1 MAKNDNPE
9 LYLFADTA
17 TAAGDAL
24 LTEYKEEESFYNT
37 PTSTASNLTMTVF
50 THGKE
55 QLGELPSRME
65 LVRNNSSYTLAAS
78 GNARQITQT
87 QSNGDLITLELSDID
102 KLKGTNKTVSK
113 LFAFSLIKLN
123 EQAEQGGQ
131 LTRNTIEF
139 SLQELVD
146 RGFFSNLSNARRGV
160 KAAFEVL
167 TNMKVSGSIRKG
179 KKKSVEQAELAVLF
193 PYCRIKKNVVTVDL
207 NNRINWEM
215 FTQFYTILPKW
226 AFSLPSKS
234 WDLLYYVF
242 YLARQNLD
250 KISKQGYF
258 TISFQAI
265 HSRLVLP
272 EAEYTKNPQ
281 RDIKDVIET
290 AITEIEKQ
298 AHTTDLQFILRYNE
312 KDNIKEYLSN
322 GYLEVHFSGA
332 YAAAFLDLHKRNT
345 KRLEQAEKK
354 REQIIEKA
362 KVKNLSK
369 KLEEED
375 KAEKEQA
382 ATEPE
387 PEPLTV

>member
-1 MAKNDNPE
+1 MAKKDNSE
-9 LYLFADTA
+9 LYLFSDTA
-17 TAAGDAL
+17 TAAGEAL
-24 LTEYKEEESFYNT
+24 LTEHKEEQAFYSM
-37 PTSTASNLTMTVF
+37 PTSPASNLAMVVF

-55 QLGELPSRME
+55 QLGELPERME
-65 LVRNNSSYTLAAS
+65 LARNKNTYTLTAS
-78 GNARQITQT
+78 DTARQITQQ

-102 KLKGTNKTVSK
+102 KLKGTNKTISK
-113 LFAFSLIKLN
+113 LFAFSLVKLN

-146 RGFFSNLSNARRGV
+146 RGFYSNTVNARAGV
-160 KAAFEVL
+160 KKAFEVL
-167 TNMKVSGSIRKG
+167 TNMKVSGTIAKG
-179 KKKSVEQAELAVLF
+179 KKKNIEQAELAVLF
-193 PYCRIKKNVVTVDL
+193 TYCRIKKNVVTVDL
-207 NNRINWEM
+207 NSRINWEM
-215 FTQFYTILPKW
+215 LTQFYTILPKW
-226 AFSLPSKS
+226 AFSLPVKP

-281 RDIKDVIET
+281 RDIKDVIER
-290 AITEIEKQ
+290 AITEIEER
-298 AHTTDLQFILRYNE
+298 AHTPELQFIPRYNE

-332 YAAAFLDLHKRNT
+332 YAAAFLDLYKRNT

-354 REQIIEKA
+354 KEQRKEEAIAINLA
-362 KVKNLSK
+362 KRM
-369 KLEEED
+369 E
-375 KAEKEQA
+375 AEAAKEQA
-382 ATEPE
+382 ETNTEA
-387 PEPLTV
+387 EPLTV

>member
-24 LTEYKEEESFYNT
+24 LTEYKEEESFYNA
-37 PTSTASNLTMTVF
+37 PTSTASNLAMAVF

-65 LVRNNSSYTLAAS
+65 LVRSKSSYTLAAS

-146 RGFFSNLSNARRGV
+146 RGFYSNTTNARAGV

-167 TNMKVSGSIRKG
+167 TNMKVSGTIAKG
-179 KKKSVEQAELAVLF
+179 KKKTIEQAELAVLF
-193 PYCRIKKNVVTVDL
+193 TYCRIKKNVVTIDL

-226 AFSLPSKS
+226 AFSLPVKP

-250 KISKQGYF
+250 KINKQGYF

-281 RDIKDVIET
+281 RDIKDVIEK
-290 AITEIEKQ
+290 AITDIEER
-298 AHTTDLQFILRYNE
+298 AHTPELQFIPRYNE

-332 YAAAFLDLHKRNT
+332 YAAAFLDLYKRNT

-387 PEPLTV
+387 PLTV

>member
-1 MAKNDNPE
+1 MAKKDNSE
-9 LYLFADTA
+9 LYLFSDTA
-17 TAAGDAL
+17 TAAGEAL
-24 LTEYKEEESFYNT
+24 LTEHKEEQAFYSM
-37 PTSTASNLTMTVF
+37 PTSPASNLAMVVF

-55 QLGELPSRME
+55 QLGELPERME
-65 LVRNNSSYTLAAS
+65 LARNKNTYTLTAS
-78 GNARQITQT
+78 DTARQITQQ

-102 KLKGTNKTVSK
+102 KLKGTNKTISK
-113 LFAFSLIKLN
+113 LFAFSLVKLN

-146 RGFFSNLSNARRGV
+146 RGFYSNTVNARAGV
-160 KAAFEVL
+160 KKAFEVL
-167 TNMKVSGSIRKG
+167 TNMKVSGTIAKG
-179 KKKSVEQAELAVLF
+179 KKKNIEQAELAVLF
-193 PYCRIKKNVVTVDL
+193 TYCRIKKNVVTVDL
-207 NNRINWEM
+207 NSRINWEM
-215 FTQFYTILPKW
+215 LTQFYTILPKW
-226 AFSLPSKS
+226 AFSLPVKP

-281 RDIKDVIET
+281 RDIKEVIER
-290 AITEIEKQ
+290 AITEIEER
-298 AHTTDLQFILRYNE
+298 AHTPELQFIPRYNE

-332 YAAAFLDLHKRNT
+332 YAAAFLDLYKRNT

-354 REQIIEKA
+354 KEQRKEKA
-362 KVKNLSK
+362 IAINLAK
-369 KLEEED
+369 RME
-375 KAEKEQA
+375 AEAAKEQA
-382 ATEPE
+382 ETSTEA
-387 PEPLTV
+387 EPLTV

>member
-1 MAKNDNPE
+1 MPDKEQNNSLDVVE
-9 LYLFADTA
+9 VSLD
-17 TAAGDAL
+17 L
-24 LTEYKEEESFYNT
+24 LSEHKAEQAFYSM
-37 PTSTASNLTMTVF
+37 PTSPASNLAMVVF

-55 QLGELPSRME
+55 QLGELPERME
-65 LVRNNSSYTLAAS
+65 LARNKNTYTLTAS
-78 GNARQITQT
+78 DTARQITQQ

-102 KLKGTNKTVSK
+102 KLKGTNKTISK
-113 LFAFSLIKLN
+113 LFAFSLVKLN

-146 RGFFSNLSNARRGV
+146 RGFYSDIRGSRVGV
-160 KAAFEVL
+160 KKAFEVL
-167 TNMKVSGSIRKG
+167 TNMKVSGTIAKG
-179 KKKSVEQAELAVLF
+179 KKKNIEQAELAVLF
-193 PYCRIKKNVVTVDL
+193 TYCRIKKNVVTVDL
-207 NNRINWEM
+207 NSRINWEM
-215 FTQFYTILPKW
+215 LTQFYTILPKW
-226 AFSLPSKS
+226 AFSLPVKP

-242 YLARQNLD
+242 YLARQNLG

-281 RDIKDVIET
+281 RDIKDVIER
-290 AITEIEKQ
+290 AITEIEER
-298 AHTTDLQFILRYNE
+298 AHTPELQFIPRYNE

-332 YAAAFLDLHKRNT
+332 YAAAFLDLYKRNT

-354 REQIIEKA
+354 KEQRKEKA
-362 KVKNLSK
+362 IAINLAK
-369 KLEEED
+369 RME
-375 KAEKEQA
+375 AETAKEQA
-382 ATEPE
+382 ETSTEA
-387 PEPLTV
+387 EPLTV

>member
-1 MAKNDNPE
+1 MAKKDNSE
-9 LYLFADTA
+9 LYLFSDTA
-17 TAAGDAL
+17 TAAGEAL
-24 LTEYKEEESFYNT
+24 LTEHKEEQAFYSM
-37 PTSTASNLTMTVF
+37 PTSPASNLAMVVF

-55 QLGELPSRME
+55 QLGELPERME
-65 LVRNNSSYTLAAS
+65 LARSKNTYTLKAS
-78 GNARQITQT
+78 DTARRITQQ

-102 KLKGTNKTVSK
+102 KLKGTNKTISK
-113 LFAFSLIKLN
+113 LFAFSLVKLN

-146 RGFFSNLSNARRGV
+146 RGFYSNTVNARAGV
-160 KAAFEVL
+160 KKAFEVL
-167 TNMKVSGSIRKG
+167 TNMKVSGTIAKG
-179 KKKSVEQAELAVLF
+179 KKKNIEQAELAVLF
-193 PYCRIKKNVVTVDL
+193 TYCRIKKNVVTVDL
-207 NNRINWEM
+207 NSRINWEM
-215 FTQFYTILPKW
+215 LTQFYTILPKW
-226 AFSLPSKS
+226 AFSLPVKP

-281 RDIKDVIET
+281 RDIKDVIER
-290 AITEIEKQ
+290 AITEIEER
-298 AHTTDLQFILRYNE
+298 AHTPELQFIPRYNE

-332 YAAAFLDLHKRNT
+332 YAAAFLDLYKRNA

-354 REQIIEKA
+354 KEQRKEKA
-362 KVKNLSK
+362 IAINLAK
-369 KLEEED
+369 RMEVE
-375 KAEKEQA
+375 AAKEQA
-382 ATEPE
+382 ETSTEA
-387 PEPLTV
+387 EPLTV

>member
-1 MAKNDNPE
+1 MAKKDNSE
-9 LYLFADTA
+9 LYLFSDTA
-17 TAAGDAL
+17 TAAGEAL
-24 LTEYKEEESFYNT
+24 LTEHKEEQAFYSM
-37 PTSTASNLTMTVF
+37 PTSPASNLAMVVF

-55 QLGELPSRME
+55 QLGELPERME
-65 LVRNNSSYTLAAS
+65 LARNKNTYTLTAS
-78 GNARQITQT
+78 DTARQITQQ

-102 KLKGTNKTVSK
+102 KLKGTNKTISK
-113 LFAFSLIKLN
+113 LFAFSLVKLN

-146 RGFFSNLSNARRGV
+146 RGFYSNTVNARAGV
-160 KAAFEVL
+160 KKAFEVL
-167 TNMKVSGSIRKG
+167 TNMKVSGTIAKG
-179 KKKSVEQAELAVLF
+179 KKKNIEQAELAVLF
-193 PYCRIKKNVVTVDL
+193 TYCRIKKNVVTVDL
-207 NNRINWEM
+207 NSRINWEM
-215 FTQFYTILPKW
+215 LTQFYTILPKW
-226 AFSLPSKS
+226 AFSLPVKP

-281 RDIKDVIET
+281 RDIKDVIEK
-290 AITEIEKQ
+290 AITEIEER
-298 AHTTDLQFILRYNE
+298 AHTPELQFIPRYNE

-332 YAAAFLDLHKRNT
+332 YAAAFLDLYKRNT

-362 KVKNLSK
+362 KVKNLAK
-369 KLEEED
+369 QME
-375 KAEKEQA
+375 AEAAKEQA
-382 ATEPE
+382 ETSTE

>member
-1 MAKNDNPE
+1 MAKKDNSE
-9 LYLFADTA
+9 LYLFSDTA
-17 TAAGDAL
+17 TAAGEAL
-24 LTEYKEEESFYNT
+24 LTEHKEEQAFYSM
-37 PTSTASNLTMTVF
+37 PTSPASNLAMVVF

-55 QLGELPSRME
+55 QLGELPERME
-65 LVRNNSSYTLAAS
+65 LARNKNTYTLTAS
-78 GNARQITQT
+78 DTARQITQQ

-102 KLKGTNKTVSK
+102 KLKGTNKTISK
-113 LFAFSLIKLN
+113 LFAFSLVKLN

-146 RGFFSNLSNARRGV
+146 RGFYSNTVNARAGV
-160 KAAFEVL
+160 KKVFEVL
-167 TNMKVSGSIRKG
+167 TNMKVSGTIAKG
-179 KKKSVEQAELAVLF
+179 KKKNIEQAELAVLF
-193 PYCRIKKNVVTVDL
+193 TYCRIKKNVVTVDL
-207 NNRINWEM
+207 NSRINWEM
-215 FTQFYTILPKW
+215 LTQFYTILPKW
-226 AFSLPSKS
+226 AFSLPVKP

-281 RDIKDVIET
+281 RDIKDVIER
-290 AITEIEKQ
+290 AITEIEER
-298 AHTTDLQFILRYNE
+298 AHTPELQFIPRYNE

-332 YAAAFLDLHKRNT
+332 YAAAFLDLYKRNA

-354 REQIIEKA
+354 KEQRKEKA
-362 KVKNLSK
+362 IAINLAK
-369 KLEEED
+369 RME
-375 KAEKEQA
+375 AEAAKEQA
-382 ATEPE
+382 ETSTEA
-387 PEPLTV
+387 EPLTV

>member
-1 MAKNDNPE
+1 MAKKDNSE
-9 LYLFADTA
+9 LYLFSDTA
-17 TAAGDAL
+17 TAAGEAL
-24 LTEYKEEESFYNT
+24 LTEHKEEQAFYSM
-37 PTSTASNLTMTVF
+37 PTSPASNLAMVVF

-55 QLGELPSRME
+55 QLGELPERME
-65 LVRNNSSYTLAAS
+65 LARNKNTYTLTAS
-78 GNARQITQT
+78 DTARQITQQ

-102 KLKGTNKTVSK
+102 KLKGTNKTISK
-113 LFAFSLIKLN
+113 LFAFSLVKLN

-146 RGFFSNLSNARRGV
+146 RGFYSNTVNARAGV
-160 KAAFEVL
+160 KKAFEVL
-167 TNMKVSGSIRKG
+167 TNMKVSGTIAKG
-179 KKKSVEQAELAVLF
+179 KKKNIEQAELAVLF
-193 PYCRIKKNVVTVDL
+193 TYCRIKKNVVTVDL
-207 NNRINWEM
+207 NSRINWEM
-215 FTQFYTILPKW
+215 LTQFYTILPKW
-226 AFSLPSKS
+226 AFSLPVKP

-281 RDIKDVIET
+281 RDIKDVIER
-290 AITEIEKQ
+290 AITEIEER
-298 AHTTDLQFILRYNE
+298 AHTPELQFIPRYNE

-332 YAAAFLDLHKRNT
+332 YAAAFLDLYKRNT

-354 REQIIEKA
+354 KEQRKEKA
-362 KVKNLSK
+362 IAINLAK
-369 KLEEED
+369 RME
-375 KAEKEQA
+375 AEAAKEQA
-382 ATEPE
+382 ETSTEA
-387 PEPLTV
+387 EPLTV

>member
-1 MAKNDNPE
+1 MAKKDNSE
-9 LYLFADTA
+9 LYLFSDTA
-17 TAAGDAL
+17 TAAGEAL
-24 LTEYKEEESFYNT
+24 LTEHKEEQAFYSM
-37 PTSTASNLTMTVF
+37 PTSPASNLAMVVF

-55 QLGELPSRME
+55 QLGELPERME
-65 LVRNNSSYTLAAS
+65 LARNKNTYTLTAS
-78 GNARQITQT
+78 DTARQITQQ

-102 KLKGTNKTVSK
+102 KLKGTNKTISK
-113 LFAFSLIKLN
+113 LFAFSLVKLN

-146 RGFFSNLSNARRGV
+146 RGFYSNTVNARAGV
-160 KAAFEVL
+160 KKAFEVL
-167 TNMKVSGSIRKG
+167 TNMKVSGTIAKG
-179 KKKSVEQAELAVLF
+179 KKKNIEQAELAVLF
-193 PYCRIKKNVVTVDL
+193 TYCRIKKNVVTVDL
-207 NNRINWEM
+207 NSRINWEM
-215 FTQFYTILPKW
+215 LTQFYTILPKW
-226 AFSLPSKS
+226 AFSLPVKP

-281 RDIKDVIET
+281 RDIKDVIER
-290 AITEIEKQ
+290 AITEIEER
-298 AHTTDLQFILRYNE
+298 AHTPELQFIPRYNE

-332 YAAAFLDLHKRNT
+332 YAAAFLDLYKRNT

-354 REQIIEKA
+354 KEQRKEKA
-362 KVKNLSK
+362 IAINLAK
-369 KLEEED
+369 RME
-375 KAEKEQA
+375 AEAAKEQVETS
-382 ATEPE
+382 TEA
-387 PEPLTV
+387 EPLTV

>member
-1 MAKNDNPE
+1 MAKKDNSE
-9 LYLFADTA
+9 LYLFSDTA
-17 TAAGDAL
+17 TAAGEAL
-24 LTEYKEEESFYNT
+24 LTEHKEEQAFYSM
-37 PTSTASNLTMTVF
+37 PTSPTSNLAMVVF

-55 QLGELPSRME
+55 QLGELPERME
-65 LVRNNSSYTLAAS
+65 LARNKNTYTLTAS
-78 GNARQITQT
+78 DTARQITQQ

-102 KLKGTNKTVSK
+102 KLKGTNKTISK
-113 LFAFSLIKLN
+113 LFAFSLVKLN

-146 RGFFSNLSNARRGV
+146 RGFYSNTVNARAGV
-160 KAAFEVL
+160 KKAFEVL
-167 TNMKVSGSIRKG
+167 TNMKVSGTIAKG
-179 KKKSVEQAELAVLF
+179 KKKNIEQAELAVLF
-193 PYCRIKKNVVTVDL
+193 TYCRIKKNVVTVDL
-207 NNRINWEM
+207 NSRINWEM
-215 FTQFYTILPKW
+215 LTQFYTILPKW
-226 AFSLPSKS
+226 AFSLPVKP

-281 RDIKDVIET
+281 RDIKDVIER
-290 AITEIEKQ
+290 AITEIEER
-298 AHTTDLQFILRYNE
+298 AHTPELQFIPRYNE

-332 YAAAFLDLHKRNT
+332 YAAAFLDLYKRNT

-354 REQIIEKA
+354 KEQRKEKA
-362 KVKNLSK
+362 IAINLAK
-369 KLEEED
+369 RME
-375 KAEKEQA
+375 AEAAKEQA
-382 ATEPE
+382 ETSTEA
-387 PEPLTV
+387 EPLTV

>member
-1 MAKNDNPE
+1 MPDKEKEIGLDVVE
-9 LYLFADTA
+9 VSLD
-17 TAAGDAL
+17 L
-24 LTEYKEEESFYNT
+24 LSEHKEEQAFYSM
-37 PTSTASNLTMTVF
+37 PTSPASNLAMVVF

-55 QLGELPSRME
+55 QLGELPERME
-65 LVRNNSSYTLAAS
+65 LARNKNTYTLTAS
-78 GNARQITQT
+78 DTARQITQQ

-102 KLKGTNKTVSK
+102 KLKGTNKTISK
-113 LFAFSLIKLN
+113 LFAFSLVKLN

-146 RGFFSNLSNARRGV
+146 RGFYSDIRGARVGV
-160 KAAFEVL
+160 KKAFEVL
-167 TNMKVSGSIRKG
+167 TNMKVSGTIAKG
-179 KKKSVEQAELAVLF
+179 KKKNIEQAELAVLF
-193 PYCRIKKNVVTVDL
+193 TYCRIKKNVVTVDL
-207 NNRINWEM
+207 NSRINWEM
-215 FTQFYTILPKW
+215 LTQFYTILPKW
-226 AFSLPSKS
+226 AFSLPVKP

-281 RDIKDVIET
+281 RDIKDVIER
-290 AITEIEKQ
+290 AITEIEER
-298 AHTTDLQFILRYNE
+298 AHTPELQFIPRYNE

-332 YAAAFLDLHKRNT
+332 YAVAFLDLYKRNT

-354 REQIIEKA
+354 KEQRKEKA
-362 KVKNLSK
+362 IAINLAK
-369 KLEEED
+369 RME
-375 KAEKEQA
+375 AEAAKEQA
-382 ATEPE
+382 ETSTEA
-387 PEPLTV
+387 EPLTV

>member
-1 MAKNDNPE
+1 MAKKDNSE
-9 LYLFADTA
+9 LYLFSDTA
-17 TAAGDAL
+17 TAAGEAL
-24 LTEYKEEESFYNT
+24 LTEHKEEQAFYSM
-37 PTSTASNLTMTVF
+37 PTSPASNLAMVVF

-55 QLGELPSRME
+55 QLGELPERME
-65 LVRNNSSYTLAAS
+65 LARNKNTYTLTAS
-78 GNARQITQT
+78 DTARQITQQ

-102 KLKGTNKTVSK
+102 KLKGTNKTISK
-113 LFAFSLIKLN
+113 LFAFSLVKLN

-146 RGFFSNLSNARRGV
+146 RGFYSNTVNARAGV
-160 KAAFEVL
+160 KKAFEVL
-167 TNMKVSGSIRKG
+167 TNMKVSGTIAKG
-179 KKKSVEQAELAVLF
+179 KKKNIEQAELAVLF
-193 PYCRIKKNVVTVDL
+193 TYCRIKKNVVTVDL
-207 NNRINWEM
+207 NSRINWEM
-215 FTQFYTILPKW
+215 LTQFYTILPKW
-226 AFSLPSKS
+226 AFSLPVKP

-281 RDIKDVIET
+281 RDIKDVIER
-290 AITEIEKQ
+290 AITEIEER
-298 AHTTDLQFILRYNE
+298 AHTPELQFIPRYNE

-332 YAAAFLDLHKRNT
+332 YAAAFLDLYKRNT

-354 REQIIEKA
+354 KEQRKEKA
-362 KVKNLSK
+362 IAINLAK
-369 KLEEED
+369 RME
-375 KAEKEQA
+375 AEATKEQA
-382 ATEPE
+382 ETSTEA
-387 PEPLTV
+387 EPLTV

>member
-1 MAKNDNPE
+1 MAKNDNSE
-9 LYLFADTA
+9 LYLFSDTT
-17 TAAGDAL
+17 TAGEAL
-24 LTEYKEEESFYNT
+24 LTEHKEEQAFYSM
-37 PTSTASNLTMTVF
+37 PTSPASNLAMVVF

-55 QLGELPSRME
+55 QLGELPERME
-65 LVRNNSSYTLAAS
+65 LARNKNTYTLTAS
-78 GNARQITQT
+78 DTARQITQQ

-102 KLKGTNKTVSK
+102 KLKGTNKTISK
-113 LFAFSLIKLN
+113 LFAFSLVKLN

-146 RGFFSNLSNARRGV
+146 RGFYSNTVNARAGV
-160 KAAFEVL
+160 KKAFEVL
-167 TNMKVSGSIRKG
+167 TNMKVSGTIAKG
-179 KKKSVEQAELAVLF
+179 KKKNIEQAELAVLF
-193 PYCRIKKNVVTVDL
+193 TYCRVKKNVVTVDL
-207 NNRINWEM
+207 NSRINWEM
-215 FTQFYTILPKW
+215 LTQFYTILPKW
-226 AFSLPSKS
+226 AFSLPVKP

-281 RDIKDVIET
+281 RDIKEVIER
-290 AITEIEKQ
+290 AITEIEDR
-298 AHTTDLQFILRYNE
+298 AHTPELQFIPRYNE
-312 KDNIKEYLSN
+312 KGNIKEFLSE

-332 YAAAFLDLHKRNT
+332 YAVAFLDLYKRNT

-354 REQIIEKA
+354 KEQRKEKA
-362 KVKNLSK
+362 IAINLAK
-369 KLEEED
+369 RME
-375 KAEKEQA
+375 AEAAKEQA
-382 ATEPE
+382 ETSTEA
-387 PEPLTV
+387 EPLTV

>member
-1 MAKNDNPE
+1 MAKKDNSE
-9 LYLFADTA
+9 LYLFSDTA
-17 TAAGDAL
+17 TAAGEAL
-24 LTEYKEEESFYNT
+24 LTEHKEEQAFYSM
-37 PTSTASNLTMTVF
+37 PTSPASNLAMVVF

-55 QLGELPSRME
+55 QLGELPERME
-65 LVRNNSSYTLAAS
+65 LARSKNTYTLTAS
-78 GNARQITQT
+78 DTARQITQQ

-102 KLKGTNKTVSK
+102 KLKGTNKTISK
-113 LFAFSLIKLN
+113 LFAFSLVKLN

-146 RGFFSNLSNARRGV
+146 RGFYSNTVNARAGV
-160 KAAFEVL
+160 KKAFEVL
-167 TNMKVSGSIRKG
+167 TNMKVSGTIAKG
-179 KKKSVEQAELAVLF
+179 KKKNIEQAELAVLF
-193 PYCRIKKNVVTVDL
+193 TYCRIKKNVVTVDL
-207 NNRINWEM
+207 NSRINWEM
-215 FTQFYTILPKW
+215 LTQFYTILPKW
-226 AFSLPSKS
+226 AFSLPVKP

-281 RDIKDVIET
+281 RDIKDVIER
-290 AITEIEKQ
+290 AITEIEER
-298 AHTTDLQFILRYNE
+298 AHTPELQFIPRYNE

-332 YAAAFLDLHKRNT
+332 YAAAFLDLYKRNT

-354 REQIIEKA
+354 KEQRKEKA
-362 KVKNLSK
+362 IAINLAK
-369 KLEEED
+369 RMETE
-375 KAEKEQA
+375 AAKEQA
-382 ATEPE
+382 ETSTEA
-387 PEPLTV
+387 EPLTV

>member
-1 MAKNDNPE
+1 MAKKDNSE
-9 LYLFADTA
+9 LYLFSDTA
-17 TAAGDAL
+17 TAAGEAL
-24 LTEYKEEESFYNT
+24 LTEHKEEQAFYSM
-37 PTSTASNLTMTVF
+37 PTSPASNLAMVVF

-55 QLGELPSRME
+55 QLGELPERME
-65 LVRNNSSYTLAAS
+65 LARNKNTYTLTAS
-78 GNARQITQT
+78 DTARQITQQ

-102 KLKGTNKTVSK
+102 KLKGTNKTISK
-113 LFAFSLIKLN
+113 LFAFSLVKLN

-146 RGFFSNLSNARRGV
+146 RGFYSNTVNARAGV
-160 KAAFEVL
+160 KKAFEVL
-167 TNMKVSGSIRKG
+167 TNMKVSGTIAKG
-179 KKKSVEQAELAVLF
+179 KKKNIEQAELAVLF
-193 PYCRIKKNVVTVDL
+193 TYCRIKKNVVTVDL
-207 NNRINWEM
+207 NSRINWEM
-215 FTQFYTILPKW
+215 LTQFYTILPKW
-226 AFSLPSKS
+226 AFSLPVKP

-281 RDIKDVIET
+281 RDIKDVIER
-290 AITEIEKQ
+290 AITEIEER
-298 AHTTDLQFILRYNE
+298 AHTPELQFIPRYNE

-332 YAAAFLDLHKRNT
+332 YAAAFLDLYKRNT

-354 REQIIEKA
+354 KEQRKENAIAINLA
-362 KVKNLSK
+362 KRM
-369 KLEEED
+369 E
-375 KAEKEQA
+375 AEAAKEQA
-382 ATEPE
+382 ETSTEA
-387 PEPLTV
+387 EPLTV

>member
-1 MAKNDNPE
+1 MAKKDNSE
-9 LYLFADTA
+9 LYLFSDTA
-17 TAAGDAL
+17 TAAGEAL
-24 LTEYKEEESFYNT
+24 LTEHKEEQAFYSM
-37 PTSTASNLTMTVF
+37 PTSPASNLAMVVF

-55 QLGELPSRME
+55 QLGELPERME
-65 LVRNNSSYTLAAS
+65 LARNKNTYTLTAS
-78 GNARQITQT
+78 DTARQITQQ

-102 KLKGTNKTVSK
+102 KLKGTNKTISK
-113 LFAFSLIKLN
+113 LFAFSLVKLN

-146 RGFFSNLSNARRGV
+146 RGFYSNTVNARAGV
-160 KAAFEVL
+160 KKAFEVL
-167 TNMKVSGSIRKG
+167 TNMKVSGTIAKG
-179 KKKSVEQAELAVLF
+179 KKKNIEQAELAVLF
-193 PYCRIKKNVVTVDL
+193 TYCRIKKNVVTVDL
-207 NNRINWEM
+207 NSRINWEM
-215 FTQFYTILPKW
+215 LTQFYTILPKW
-226 AFSLPSKS
+226 AFSLPVKP

-281 RDIKDVIET
+281 RDIKDVIER
-290 AITEIEKQ
+290 AITEIEER
-298 AHTTDLQFILRYNE
+298 AHTPELQFIPRYNE

-332 YAAAFLDLHKRNT
+332 YAAAFLDLYKRNT

-354 REQIIEKA
+354 KEQRKEKA
-362 KVKNLSK
+362 IAINLAK
-369 KLEEED
+369 RMETE
-375 KAEKEQA
+375 AAKEQA
-382 ATEPE
+382 ETSTEA
-387 PEPLTV
+387 EPLTV

>member
-1 MAKNDNPE
+1 MAKKDNSE
-9 LYLFADTA
+9 LYLFSDTA
-17 TAAGDAL
+17 TAAGEAL
-24 LTEYKEEESFYNT
+24 LTEHKEEQAFYSM
-37 PTSTASNLTMTVF
+37 PTSPASNLAMVVF

-55 QLGELPSRME
+55 QLGELPERME
-65 LVRNNSSYTLAAS
+65 LARNKNTYTLTAS
-78 GNARQITQT
+78 DTARQITQQ

-102 KLKGTNKTVSK
+102 KLKGTNKTISK
-113 LFAFSLIKLN
+113 LFAFSLVKLN

-146 RGFFSNLSNARRGV
+146 RGFYSNTVNARAGV
-160 KAAFEVL
+160 KKAFEVL
-167 TNMKVSGSIRKG
+167 TNMKVSGTIAKG
-179 KKKSVEQAELAVLF
+179 KKKNIEQAELAVLF
-193 PYCRIKKNVVTVDL
+193 TYCRIKKNVVTVDL
-207 NNRINWEM
+207 NSRINWEM
-215 FTQFYTILPKW
+215 LTQFYTILPKW
-226 AFSLPSKS
+226 AFSLPVKP

-281 RDIKDVIET
+281 RDIKDVIERS
-290 AITEIEKQ
+290 ITEIEER
-298 AHTTDLQFILRYNE
+298 AHTPELQFIPRYNE

-332 YAAAFLDLHKRNT
+332 YAAAFLDLYKRNA

-354 REQIIEKA
+354 KEQRKEKA
-362 KVKNLSK
+362 IAINLAK
-369 KLEEED
+369 RME
-375 KAEKEQA
+375 AEAAKEQA
-382 ATEPE
+382 ETSTEA
-387 PEPLTV
+387 EPLTV

>member
-1 MAKNDNPE
+1 MAKKDNSE
-9 LYLFADTA
+9 LYLFSDTA
-17 TAAGDAL
+17 TAAGEAL
-24 LTEYKEEESFYNT
+24 LTEHKEEQAFYSM
-37 PTSTASNLTMTVF
+37 PTSPASNLAMVVF

-55 QLGELPSRME
+55 QLGELPERME
-65 LVRNNSSYTLAAS
+65 LARNKNTYTLTAS
-78 GNARQITQT
+78 DTARQITQQ
-87 QSNGDLITLELSDID
+87 QSNGDIITLELSDID
-102 KLKGTNKTVSK
+102 KLKGTNKTISK
-113 LFAFSLIKLN
+113 LFAFSLVKLN

-146 RGFFSNLSNARRGV
+146 RGFYSNTVNARAGV
-160 KAAFEVL
+160 KKAFEVL
-167 TNMKVSGSIRKG
+167 TNMKVSGTIAKG
-179 KKKSVEQAELAVLF
+179 KKKNIEQAELAVLF
-193 PYCRIKKNVVTVDL
+193 TYYRIKKNVVTVDL
-207 NNRINWEM
+207 NSRINWEM
-215 FTQFYTILPKW
+215 LTQFYTILPKW
-226 AFSLPSKS
+226 AFSLPVKP

-281 RDIKDVIET
+281 RDIKDVIER
-290 AITEIEKQ
+290 AITEIEER
-298 AHTTDLQFILRYNE
+298 AHTPELQFIPRYNE

-332 YAAAFLDLHKRNT
+332 YAAAFLDLYKRNT

-354 REQIIEKA
+354 KEQRKEKA
-362 KVKNLSK
+362 IAINLAK
-369 KLEEED
+369 RME
-375 KAEKEQA
+375 AEAAKEQA
-382 ATEPE
+382 ETSTEA
-387 PEPLTV
+387 EPLTV